1 MKKAIFFI
9 CILLGIYNPGK
20 TQTASNFSCNDCSSN
35 YHDAFSDLDAGK
47 VLVLVWVMP
56 CSNCINGALTAQ
68 TEVQTA
74 NAANPGKV
82 LYYLLDDY
90 ANTTCA
96 TLLGWATSNGVNSA
110 IVMSNSLASMTAYG
124 AAGMPKIV
132 VLGGKN
138 HDVFYNKN
146 APDFTAPGIRDA
158 IQAALAVAP
167 NAIAEN
173 ANNNFENQIFPN
185 PCDQSLQLKFL
196 NTKSTITNIQVFNA
210 LQQCVLNQQYTS
222 SEQIQINTAAL
233 ANGFYEIRC
242 TNGEQYLQK
251 KILVMH

>member
-1 MKKAIFFI
+1 MKKLS
-9 CILLGIYNPGK
+9 LLIGFLFGIATLGNA
-20 TQTASNFSCNDCSSN
+20 QTASNFSCNDCSGN
-35 YHDAFSDLDAGK
+35 FHDAFTDLNGGK

-68 TEVQTA
+68 TEVQSA

-96 TLLGWATSNGVNSA
+96 TLNGWALSNGITSA

-124 AAGMPKIV
+124 VAGMPKIV

-146 APDFTAPGIRDA
+146 APDFTATGIRDA
-158 IQAALAVAP
+158 IQAALAAAP
-167 NAIAEN
+167 NAIPEVSKQSFSFTVYPNPGN
-173 ANNNFENQIFPN
+173 ANIHLNFSNASSPNTHVQI
-185 PCDQSLQLKFL
+185 
-196 NTKSTITNIQVFNA
+196 FNA
-210 LQQCVLNQQYTS
+210 LGECVMDTNILS
-222 SEQIQINTAAL
+222 SNEAQINLANL
-233 ANGFYEIRC
+233 ANGIYEVYCINAEQNIR
-242 TNGEQYLQK
+242 Q
-251 KILVMH
+251 KILLFH